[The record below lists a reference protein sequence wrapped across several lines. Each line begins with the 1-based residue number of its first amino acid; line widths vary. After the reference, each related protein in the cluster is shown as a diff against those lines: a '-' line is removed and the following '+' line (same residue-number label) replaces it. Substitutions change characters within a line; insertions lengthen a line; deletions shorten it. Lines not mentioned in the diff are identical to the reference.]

1 MEELSFENRVTTI
14 SDAVKKASLRDSS
27 TGIPRT
33 DKGDALD
40 LLVDAVEDLLRRS
53 RQSLTALQSADEAM
67 TKLQIA
73 SAKKTENE
81 PSREHILLLE
91 ALQENIPDTIYFKD
105 LQGRFLH
112 LSKAH
117 ARAFNLIPTTEVVG
131 MTDFDFFTDEHAREA
146 FEGEQRIIRTG
157 EPIIDK
163 EEKETWLDRPA
174 TWVLTTKMP
183 LRDQQGNIVGT
194 FGISRDIT
202 ERKRA
207 EQESLAH
214 VRLLESLDQVN
225 RAIQG
230 ANDLEQLMSDVLDT
244 LLLIFECDR
253 AWLVYPCDLKAASW
267 RAPMERTRPEY
278 PGALAQ
284 GLEVPMDSEVL
295 QVFRTVRTADG
306 PVPFGPGLEHPLPK
320 GTTEQFGIQSM
331 LSMAIYPKADKPYL
345 FGLHQCSYPRIW
357 TAEEK
362 RLFQEVGRRL
372 ADALSSHLAHRGLRE
387 SENRYRRIIEGL
399 TDYQYS
405 VRVENG
411 RGVQTTQSSACATVT
426 GYTPEEFAADPYLWF
441 RMVAPE
447 DRELVQERVQQI
459 LAGKDIP
466 PLEHRILRKDG
477 AVRWV
482 RDTTILLKDAFGRLV
497 SYDGVIKDIT
507 ERKRAEDKLALE
519 RSLLTALMENI

>member
-33 DKGDALD
+33 SKGDALD

-146 FEGEQRIIRTG
+146 FEDEQRIIRTG

-174 TWVLTTKMP
+174 TWVLTSKIP
-183 LRDQQGNIVGT
+183 LRDPQGNIVGT

-202 ERKRA
+202 KRKQA
-207 EQESLAH
+207 EMENA
-214 VRLLESLDQVN
+214 RVN
-225 RAIQG
+225 RALRMLSDSNQALIHISDETALLKEVCRIAVDVG
-230 ANDLEQLMSDVLDT
+230 GYRMAWVGFAEHDEAKTLRPVAHAGFDSGYIESANVTWADD
-244 LLLIFECDR
+244 
-253 AWLVYPCDLKAASW
+253 
-267 RAPMERTRPEY
+267 ERGR
-278 PGALAQ
+278 
-284 GLEVPMDSEVL
+284 
-295 QVFRTVRTADG
+295 
-306 PVPFGPGLEHPLPK
+306 GPG
-320 GTTEQFGIQSM
+320 
-331 LSMAIYPKADKPYL
+331 
-345 FGLHQCSYPRIW
+345 
-357 TAEEK
+357 
-362 RLFQEVGRRL
+362 
-372 ADALSSHLAHRGLRE
+372 
-387 SENRYRRIIEGL
+387 
-399 TDYQYS
+399 
-405 VRVENG
+405 
-411 RGVQTTQSSACATVT
+411 
-426 GYTPEEFAADPYLWF
+426 
-441 RMVAPE
+441 
-447 DRELVQERVQQI
+447 
-459 LAGKDIP
+459 
-466 PLEHRILRKDG
+466 
-477 AVRWV
+477 
-482 RDTTILLKDAFGRLV
+482 
-497 SYDGVIKDIT
+497 
-507 ERKRAEDKLALE
+507 
-519 RSLLTALMENI
+519 